1 MSSLLTLSALAG
13 YRTYI
18 VAAIGIAANGLHVV
32 APQLNLPINEINT
45 VLGFLGLG
53 TLRAAVPK
61 K

>member
-1 MSSLLTLSALAG
+1 MFSFLTLAGLAG

-18 VAAIGIAANGLHVV
+18 VAGLGILVNGLHVV

-53 TLRAAVPK
+53 SLRAAVPK